1 MKGLFFAFIIGAVAY
16 AIFGK
21 KLMGMMS
28 KKTELTDSSIEEVNN
43 YDETLTT

>member
-21 KLMGMMS
+21 KLMDMMS
-28 KKTELTDSSIEEVNN
+28 KKKETPDASIEEVNN

>member
-21 KLMGMMS
+21 KLMQMFS
-28 KKTELTDSSIEEVNN
+28 KKDDVIDSPIEEVNN
-43 YDETLTT
+43 DDQN